1 MKHDSEKGL
10 QDLLFHGR
18 EEDEVMEDDDD
29 KRDTATIAAGRA
41 GDDDLHHGPL
51 LPAYG
56 PVSHAPTLV
65 LTFLTG
71 NSVLT
76 SVRSGLTGAAKCHQL
91 LPAALSGLAATAR
104 VKLTAAA
111 GWAAA
116 ARPTFIYSCGRPKFL
131 RK

>member
-41 GDDDLHHGPL
+41 GDDDLRHGPR

-71 NSVLT
+71 NSVLN
-76 SVRSGLTGAAKCHQL
+76 L
-91 LPAALSGLAATAR
+91 
-104 VKLTAAA
+104 AAA
-111 GWAAA
+111 GRAAA